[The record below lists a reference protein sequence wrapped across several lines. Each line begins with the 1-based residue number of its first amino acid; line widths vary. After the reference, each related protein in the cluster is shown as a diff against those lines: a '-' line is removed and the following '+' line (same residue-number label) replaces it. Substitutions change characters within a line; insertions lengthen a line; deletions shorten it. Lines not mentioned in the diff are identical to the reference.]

1 MTITFKMTDAEI
13 VAGIKSI
20 GNRARSIRVDIHKI
34 LCAMTNNWAADG
46 AVNVCAER
54 MSQLLNEIDGA
65 HKQKLVNWANNFCS
79 FTYEKDGDGNEFFKY
94 DAKKTKLT
102 VAEWGALKGVNMFD
116 FTPDNPVKP
125 FNFQQKLKAL
135 IEQGEKR
142 LKADANKRSDE
153 DAITQAEIDAVKA
166 LLVVEPAH

>member
-1 MTITFKMTDAEI
+1 
-13 VAGIKSI
+13 
-20 GNRARSIRVDIHKI
+20 
-34 LCAMTNNWAADG
+34 
-46 AVNVCAER
+46 
-54 MSQLLNEIDGA
+54 
-65 HKQKLVNWANNFCS
+65 
-79 FTYEKDGDGNEFFKY
+79 
-94 DAKKTKLT
+94 
-102 VAEWGALKGVNMFD
+102 MFD